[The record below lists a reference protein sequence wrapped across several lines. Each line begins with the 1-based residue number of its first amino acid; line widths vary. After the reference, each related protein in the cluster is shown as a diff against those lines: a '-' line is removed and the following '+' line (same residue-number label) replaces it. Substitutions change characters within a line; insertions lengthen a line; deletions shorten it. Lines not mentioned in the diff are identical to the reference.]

1 MLWKQQPQQQ
11 QQSGIAEIIQE
22 SLRKSSIRGLP
33 RILGAKSRLMRGFWT
48 ATVLILFA
56 CLAQNI
62 HNLVDSYRRADTIIN
77 TKQWTSQDRQFP
89 TVTICNLN
97 PFSASNRLVKQRGS
111 LTPSEYRD
119 RVIHMTKEANRRGL
133 IDKEEMDLYQ
143 DELLNLKAYYDNI
156 DVYLKKYMES
166 YPLILSKSCKIYY
179 RKGNVRKSRK
189 CDSIERSYVFD
200 YTNCY
205 SVNVY
210 STKDELVEKVVIS
223 TLTHSEDEGVKCSR
237 CIVDNPQSLRQ
248 GVIMHLHP
256 HNQYPL
262 YIKEGLYIAP
272 GTQNIIQVKQR
283 KYNLIKDCSTDH
295 PTWVHFYVNDAQKSS
310 HYTRELCS
318 TIAKHAAVKRAC
330 NCSIEAFPHL
340 SARKNQ
346 YDSCYQQNLSA
357 PVINTK
363 LLDCVADIEGR
374 HHQTCG
380 STAATEADT
389 IAGKNCARPCNTE
402 DFSVAHTSTL
412 GATKGSALDIYRHY
426 IRGVVNIPSK

>member
-119 RVIHMTKEANRRGL
+119 KVIHMTKEANRRGL

-156 DVYLKKYMES
+156 DVYLKKYMAQ
-166 YPLILSKSCKIYY
+166 K
-179 RKGNVRKSRK
+179 
-189 CDSIERSYVFD
+189 
-200 YTNCY
+200 T
-205 SVNVY
+205 
-210 STKDELVEKVVIS
+210 ELVEKVVIS

-374 HHQTCG
+374 HHQTGG